1 MRGWIGVE
9 FVQVRVRPNVVL
21 SVPYEDRSRAADG
34 VIRLLRGA
42 IAGYSLGERGE
53 TVAFENELV
62 RSSSRKTFIWG
73 WIWVEFVQVRV
84 RPNMVL
90 SVPYVDRS
98 RAAAGASAFYGER
111 LRDIVSYVTVANR
124 TILGMERYLQVFSPS
139 SAVLTTHSRQR

>member
-1 MRGWIGVE
+1 MGGWIWVE
-9 FVQVRVRPNVVL
+9 FVQVRLLSNVVS
-21 SVPYEDRSRAADG
+21 SVPYVDRSRAADG

-42 IAGYSLGERGE
+42 IAGYSLGERRE

-98 RAAAGASAFYGER
+98 RAADGVIRLLRGAIAVISKR
-111 LRDIVSYVTVANR
+111 SI
-124 TILGMERYLQVFSPS
+124 QPS
-139 SAVLTTHSRQR
+139 TGSDCDH